1 MTYLYYPVLWHMD
14 IPVCK
19 PRFGARLSR
28 CLFVHLM
35 LALILGDKTMRS
47 FETTDVP
54 AACHGD
60 VIYIY
65 KKQYQKCS
73 VYHSLSKYHTSK
85 FFPCCF
91 LKNSLYGFG
100 HVFSVRT
107 PHDRPR
113 TQFDHS
119 SCLRFFIYDIL
130 CVSVSTKKLHQ
141 SAHVCHVWTVDTANQ
156 QIHSIS
162 VMFFSPDWFALVF
175 LEPFVQILTG
185 TKYHVSHG
193 KRSMWIIRNSAVL
206 KTSLGADA
214 MCDAGGLLW
223 MCHWVRWWSY

>member
-1 MTYLYYPVLWHMD
+1 MDKDMISFCGYMFSIYTHTYIYYMHWPIIIVLWHMD

-60 VIYIY
+60 VIHIYIY

-73 VYHSLSKYHTSK
+73 VYHSLSKVSHIK
-85 FFPCCF
+85 VFPMLL
-91 LKNSLYGFG
+91 LKKSLYGFG

-119 SCLRFFIYDIL
+119 SCLRFFYL
-130 CVSVSTKKLHQ
+130 WYPMRFGVHKK
-141 SAHVCHVWTVDTANQ
+141 AT
-156 QIHSIS
+156 SIS
-162 VMFFSPDWFALVF
+162 TCLSCLNCWHS
-175 LEPFVQILTG
+175 
-185 TKYHVSHG
+185 K
-193 KRSMWIIRNSAVL
+193 SANP
-206 KTSLGADA
+206 
-214 MCDAGGLLW
+214 
-223 MCHWVRWWSY
+223 

>member
-1 MTYLYYPVLWHMD
+1 MD

-19 PRFGARLSR
+19 PRSGGRLSR

-60 VIYIY
+60 VIHIYIY

-73 VYHSLSKYHTSK
+73 VYHSLSKVSHIK
-85 FFPCCF
+85 VFPMLL
-91 LKNSLYGFG
+91 LKKSLYGFG

-119 SCLRFFIYDIL
+119 SCLRFFLSMISYAFRCPQKSYINQHMFVMFEL
-130 CVSVSTKKLHQ
+130 LT
-141 SAHVCHVWTVDTANQ
+141 Q
-156 QIHSIS
+156 QISKSIAFLS
-162 VMFFSPDWFALVF
+162 CVFSPD
-175 LEPFVQILTG
+175 
-185 TKYHVSHG
+185 
-193 KRSMWIIRNSAVL
+193 
-206 KTSLGADA
+206 
-214 MCDAGGLLW
+214 
-223 MCHWVRWWSY
+223 

>member
-1 MTYLYYPVLWHMD
+1 MD

-60 VIYIY
+60 VIHIYIY

-73 VYHSLSKYHTSK
+73 VYHSLSKVSHIK
-85 FFPCCF
+85 VFPMLL
-91 LKNSLYGFG
+91 LKKSLYGFG

-119 SCLRFFIYDIL
+119 SCLRFFFIYDIL

-162 VMFFSPDWFALVF
+162 VMCFFTWLICLGFPGTVCPNSY
-175 LEPFVQILTG
+175 G
-185 TKYHVSHG
+185 NKTKYHVSHG
-193 KRSMWIIRNSAVL
+193 KRSMWSIRNSAVL

-214 MCDAGGLLW
+214 MCGAGGLLW